1 MNKKTTLFFATLFI
15 VLLSSFGA
23 HKFYVSIY
31 QVDFVPEKKRVE
43 ITARIFMDDL
53 NLALEKEFKIKTT
66 LGEKSETT
74 QDVELLKKYLA
85 KHLRVFIDGK
95 EKQVAFLSKEIDNNV
110 VIVYMKITD
119 IKKFNSFK
127 IHNNA
132 LLDLYPDQQNI
143 IQTNFYNNK
152 KNYIFTG
159 DYFVENITV
168 SKN

>member
-1 MNKKTTLFFATLFI
+1 MYKKTALFFSILFF
-15 VLLSSFGA
+15 LGLSSFNS

-53 NLALEKEFKIKTT
+53 NLALEKEFKNKVHI
-66 LGEKSETT
+66 GEKAESN
-74 QDVELLKKYLA
+74 QDVVFLQKYLQ
-85 KHLRVFIDGK
+85 KYLRFFIDGK
-95 EKQVAFLSKEIDNNV
+95 EKSLIYLSKEIDNNV
-110 VIVYMKITD
+110 VIIYLKVED
-119 IKKFNSFK
+119 IKKLNSIK

-132 LLDLYPDQQNI
+132 LLDLYDDQQNI

-159 DYFVENITV
+159 DYFVENI
-168 SKN
+168 KIK